1 MNSMILLQL
10 LKKHNEKVLLALK
23 VSQKS
28 VERGGR
34 ANAVE
39 RKICMSFTTPINK
52 TNTRWANNNKIREA
66 YLKKKVLVPVRDPEE
81 DQRRVDDAQW
91 Q

>member
-52 TNTRWANNNKIREA
+52 TNTRWANNKIREA

>member
-28 VERGGR
+28 VERGGGP
-34 ANAVE
+34 NAVE

-66 YLKKKVLVPVRDPEE
+66 QLKKVLVPVRDPEE
-81 DQRRVDDAQW
+81 DQRRADDGQW